1 MDFYLGTV
9 FPFAGSFAPVNT
21 QQCLGQPVNS
31 AQYQA
36 LWAVTAGAFGSG
48 QNAQTFNLPDLRGR
62 VMVGPGTSPYT
73 GSTINTGNS
82 GGAQFT
88 TINGANLPAHT
99 HATSFQGGSTGGS
112 VPFSG
117 TVTVPLNPA
126 VGTSNSP
133 SAIPAVL
140 GGQLLT
146 EPGLGVTLDGP
157 YIPASSLP
165 TPPTGSSLT
174 GALSTQG
181 TVSGGPT
188 GATVAVSPGGGVV
201 SSPIPLNNLQPY
213 QSLFFFIFMLGYF
226 PSRD

>member
-9 FPFAGSFAPVNT
+9 FPFAGNFAPVNT
-21 QQCLGQPVNS
+21 QQCLGQAVNT

-36 LWAVTAGAFGSG
+36 LWAVTAGAFGGG
-48 QNAQTFNLPDLRGR
+48 QGAPTFNLPDLRGR
-62 VMVGPGTSPYT
+62 VMVGPGISPYT
-73 GSTINTGNS
+73 STTINPGNS
-82 GGAQFT
+82 GGSQFT
-88 TINGANLPAHT
+88 TISGANLPAHT
-99 HATSFQGGSTGGS
+99 HAASFQGGSAGGT
-112 VPFSG
+112 VPFTA

-133 SAIPAVL
+133 SGTPATL
-140 GGQLLT
+140 GGQFLDPNT
-146 EPGLGVTLDGP
+146 GITVDGP

-174 GALSTQG
+174 GALFTQG
-181 TVSGGPT
+181 TVNGGVT
-188 GATVAVSPGGGVV
+188 GGSVAVIAGGGV
-201 SSPIPLNNLQPY
+201 SSPTPLNNLQPY

>member
-1 MDFYLGTV
+1 MDFYLGTI

-21 QQCLGQPVNS
+21 QQCLGQAVNTQ
-31 AQYQA
+31 QYQA
-36 LWAVTAGAFGSG
+36 LWAVTAGAFGGG
-48 QNAQTFNLPDLRGR
+48 QSSPTFNLPDLRGR
-62 VMVGPGTSPYT
+62 VMVGTGSSPYT
-73 GSTINTGNS
+73 STTLNPGNS
-82 GGAQFT
+82 GGTQFT
-88 TINGANLPAHT
+88 TINGSNLPAHT
-99 HATSFQGGSTGGS
+99 HAASFQSGS
-112 VPFSG
+112 VPFNA

-157 YIPASSLP
+157 FIPASSLP

-188 GATVAVSPGGGVV
+188 GASIAVSAGGGATG
-201 SSPIPLNNLQPY
+201 PTPLNNLQPY

>member
-1 MDFYLGTV
+1 MDFYIGSV
-9 FPFAGSFAPVNT
+9 FPFAGNFAPVNT
-21 QQCLGQPVNS
+21 QQCLGQAVNS
-31 AQYQA
+31 AQFQA
-36 LWAVTAGAFGSG
+36 LWAITAGAFGSG
-48 QNAQTFNLPDLRGR
+48 PNNSTFNLPDLRGR

-73 GSTINTGNS
+73 SSTINTGNA
-82 GGAQFT
+82 GGTEFT
-88 TINGANLPAHT
+88 TIIGTNLPAHT
-99 HATSFQGGSTGGS
+99 HGAAFQGGSAGGT
-112 VPFSG
+112 VPFNA

-126 VGTSNSP
+126 VGTSNIP

-140 GGQLLT
+140 GGQFID
-146 EPGLGVTLDGP
+146 PSYDVVLDGP

-188 GATVAVSPGGGVV
+188 GATVAVSAGGGVISTPV
-201 SSPIPLNNLQPY
+201 ALNNLQPY

>member
-1 MDFYLGTV
+1 MEFYLGSV
-9 FPFAGSFAPVNT
+9 FPFAGNFAPVNT
-21 QQCLGQPVNS
+21 QQCLGQAVNTS
-31 AQYQA
+31 QYQA
-36 LWAVTAGAFGSG
+36 LWAVMAGAFGGG
-48 QNAQTFNLPDLRGR
+48 QGSPTFNLPDLRGR

-73 GSTINTGNS
+73 STTLNNGNA
-82 GGAQFT
+82 GGTQYT
-88 TINGANLPAHT
+88 TIIGNNLPMHT
-99 HATSFQGGSTGGS
+99 HGAAFQGGSAGGTA
-112 VPFSG
+112 PFNA

-126 VGTSNSP
+126 VGTSNIP

-140 GGQLLT
+140 GGQFVDPSTDLS
-146 EPGLGVTLDGP
+146 VDGP

-174 GALSTQG
+174 GALSSQG

-201 SSPIPLNNLQPY
+201 STPVAINNLQPY

>member
-1 MDFYLGTV
+1 MEFYLGTV
-9 FPFAGSFAPVNT
+9 FPFAGNFAPVNT
-21 QQCLGQPVNS
+21 QQCLGQAVNT

-36 LWAVTAGAFGSG
+36 LWAVTAGAFGGG
-48 QNAQTFNLPDLRGR
+48 QNAPTFNLPDLRGR
-62 VMVGPGTSPYT
+62 LMVGTGTSPYT
-73 GSTINTGNS
+73 SSTINTGNS
-82 GGAQFT
+82 GGTQFT
-88 TINGANLPAHT
+88 TISGANLPVHT
-99 HATSFQGGSTGGS
+99 HAASFQGSSAGGS
-112 VPFSG
+112 LPFTA

-140 GGQLLT
+140 GGQFIDPST
-146 EPGLGVTLDGP
+146 DVTVNGP

-188 GATVAVSPGGGVV
+188 GASIAVSAGGGVAG
-201 SSPIPLNNLQPY
+201 PAPFNNLQPY

>member
-1 MDFYLGTV
+1 MEFYLGSV
-9 FPFAGSFAPVNT
+9 FPFAGNFAPVNT
-21 QQCLGQPVNS
+21 QQCLGQAVNTS
-31 AQYQA
+31 QYQA
-36 LWAVTAGAFGSG
+36 LWAVMAGAFGGG
-48 QNAQTFNLPDLRGR
+48 QGSPTFNLPDLRGR

-73 GSTINTGNS
+73 NTTLNPGNS
-82 GGAQFT
+82 GGTQFT
-88 TINGANLPAHT
+88 TVNGGNLPAHT
-99 HATSFQGGSTGGS
+99 HAAAFQGGSAGGT
-112 VPFSG
+112 VPFNA

-126 VGTSNSP
+126 VGTSNIP

-140 GGQLLT
+140 GGQFVDPSTDLS
-146 EPGLGVTLDGP
+146 VDGP

-174 GALSTQG
+174 GALSSQG

-201 SSPIPLNNLQPY
+201 STPVAINNLQPY